1 MILRSCKIHLLSQ
14 SPTAPAVGV
23 HEVAAVAGQGGG
35 EGEHDGAE
43 RGELVIKFPGLRHVA
58 GLHQD
63 TCHVSRVTRIMTV
76 GSHLECQLQTAQTHS
91 ETHGVEVDVII
102 LGGRGAT
109 AVISIGCK
117 VFSEWTQGVHI
128 FEYRNIHRDFLTS
141 SLPNIFRHVLLGPGE
156 QVQQRGRA

>member
-1 MILRSCKIHLLSQ
+1 
-14 SPTAPAVGV
+14 
-23 HEVAAVAGQGGG
+23 
-35 EGEHDGAE
+35 
-43 RGELVIKFPGLRHVA
+43 
-58 GLHQD
+58 
-63 TCHVSRVTRIMTV
+63 MTV

-109 AVISIGCK
+109 AVISVGCK